1 MAQFV
6 EISDRENEFRDSV
19 PSTTIAKKSEL
30 RLEVV
35 HEAEPCRK
43 LLQKLEWT
51 LTMFFIKNIF

>member
-6 EISDRENEFRDSV
+6 EISDRENEFHDSV

-43 LLQKLEWT
+43 LLQKLG
-51 LTMFFIKNIF
+51 